1 MLRKKHEGPAS
12 LFCRKAE
19 VLFGALKTK
28 SCLSVSEFFLF
39 SVEKCRSRQKSVDG
53 EFFSDRVL
61 NNSSLFRF
69 FCSGKRNAKPS
80 RLERE
85 QSV

>member
-1 MLRKKHEGPAS
+1 MFRKKHEGPGS

-53 EFFSDRVL
+53 DFFRT
-61 NNSSLFRF
+61 
-69 FCSGKRNAKPS
+69 
-80 RLERE
+80 
-85 QSV
+85 